1 MEGSLSIR
9 PAARRDLHQLAA
21 MMVEL
26 HRHLD
31 LPPSPATPA
40 LLEAQLFAP
49 APPFACLVAE
59 RRRETEPAGEAG
71 PRQGD
76 GAADGPLVGYAA
88 YCDLYNSDYMAQGF
102 WLCDLFVD
110 PVRRSGGAGR
120 ALLAELS
127 RLAVDQGRVS
137 IWWGVHRTNLRAIGF
152 YDRIGAGDF
161 QVDLRELETEA
172 MQALAAEAGGAA

>member
-1 MEGSLSIR
+1 MKGSLCIR
-9 PAARRDLHQLAA
+9 PAARRDLHQLAG

-31 LPPSPATPA
+31 LPPSPATPT

-59 RRRETEPAGEAG
+59 RPGEAG
-71 PRQGD
+71 HED
-76 GAADGPLVGYAA
+76 GEGPAAPLLGYAA

-110 PVRRSGGAGR
+110 PGRRSGGAGR

-127 RLAVDQGRVS
+127 RLAVEQGRVS

-172 MQALAAEAGGAA
+172 MKALAAEAAGPVGRAS

>member
-71 PRQGD
+71 
-76 GAADGPLVGYAA
+76 
-88 YCDLYNSDYMAQGF
+88 
-102 WLCDLFVD
+102 
-110 PVRRSGGAGR
+110 R

>member
-1 MEGSLSIR
+1 MDETLHIR
-9 PAARRDLHQLAA
+9 PAADRDLDRLAA

-26 HRHLD
+26 HRHLA

-40 LLEAQLFAP
+40 LLWAQLSAEP
-49 APPFACLVAE
+49 PPFACLVAE
-59 RRRETEPAGEAG
+59 RTGT
-71 PRQGD
+71 
-76 GAADGPLVGYAA
+76 LVGYAA
-88 YCDLYNSDYMAQGF
+88 YCDFYNSDYMARGF

-110 PVRRSGGAGR
+110 PALRSAGAGR

-127 RLAVDQGRVS
+127 RIAVEQERVS

-161 QVDLRELETEA
+161 QVDLRELETDA
-172 MQALAAEAGGAA
+172 LQALAAEARAGAGSAT